1 MNFFARQD
9 AHRRTT
15 RRLVFLFLLA
25 VFLVVAAV
33 DLVLLVAFGGLGEG
47 ADPIGAI
54 VAATVVTLGVITA
67 STLYRIA
74 SLRGGGAAVARQLGA
89 TPVPESTTDFHLRR
103 LRNVVEEVAIASG
116 VPVPQVFILEEEEA
130 INAFAAGYAPS
141 DAAVTV
147 TRGALDKLN
156 RDELQ
161 GVIAHEFSHVLNG
174 DMRLN
179 IRLIGLLFG
188 IMVLALIGRKILE
201 HGRFRG
207 KDAAPV
213 LAMAVGL
220 LVVGYIGLFFGRLI
234 KAGVSRQREYLAD
247 ASAVQFTRQTN
258 GIAGA
263 LKKIGGL
270 PAGSKLGNGDAEEV
284 SHMLFG
290 DGIGYSALMAT
301 HPPLLERIHALDPSF
316 NAQKLGVLAARWQSA
331 PPVGVD
337 EDVTLGLDGGGA
349 AHLPKAQAQIEITPP
364 QVVAQ
369 VGAPQSD
376 DYRRAGT
383 LADGIP
389 EELQSA
395 ARDHEQVVPLL
406 FGLAIASDPDI
417 RRKQELELKA
427 RQGAI
432 VAIAAL
438 GYGEQLATLHP
449 MLRLPLASVAF
460 PVLRRRPRPELGRF
474 VDALYALVHVD
485 GRVDLF
491 EYCLGRMLHVQVQE
505 ALDPSRAWQGGSRKL
520 GDAAVQAAA
529 IDLLGVL
536 ANAGHD
542 DAASAQH
549 AYLAGLARVYP
560 RVAAPY
566 EPPRD
571 ANAALD
577 RAWPVLDA
585 LEPLGKELLLE
596 GLVAAVS
603 SDSRV
608 SVAEAELLR
617 VVCASL
623 HCPLPPMLEAPPSR
637 MS

>member
-1 MNFFARQD
+1 MNFFERQD
-9 AHRRTT
+9 AHRRTS
-15 RRLVFLFLLA
+15 RRLVFLFVLA
-25 VFLVVAAV
+25 VFAVVAAV
-33 DLVLLVAFGGLGEG
+33 DLVLLVAFGGLEEG
-47 ADPIGAI
+47 ADIAGTLF
-54 VAATVVTLGVITA
+54 VSSLVTLGVIGVATM
-67 STLYRIA
+67 YRVS
-74 SLRGGGAAVARQLGA
+74 SLRAGGAAVAHQLGA
-89 TPVPESTTDFHLRR
+89 TPVPESSTDFHLRR

-116 VPVPQVFILEEEEA
+116 VPVPQIFILEEEEA
-130 INAFAAGYAPS
+130 INAFAAGYSPS

-147 TRGALDKLN
+147 TRGALDRLN

-161 GVIAHEFSHVLNG
+161 GVVAHEFSHVLNG

-207 KDAAPV
+207 KDGAPI
-213 LAMAVGL
+213 LLMAVGL
-220 LVVGYIGLFFGRLI
+220 LVIGYIGLFFGRLI

-247 ASAVQFTRQTN
+247 ASAVQFTRQTD
-258 GIAGA
+258 GLAGA

-270 PAGSKLGNGDAEEV
+270 PAGSRLGNGDAEEV

-290 DGIGYSALMAT
+290 DGIGYSSLMAT
-301 HPPLLERIHALDPSF
+301 HPPLLERIRALDPSF
-316 NAQKLGVLAARWQSA
+316 TGQALGALAARWQSA

-337 EDVTLGLDGGGA
+337 EDVALGLDGGGA
-349 AHLPKAQAQIEITPP
+349 ARLPRAQAQLEITPP
-364 QVVAQ
+364 GVVAQ
-369 VGAPQSD
+369 VGSPQAD
-376 DYRRAGT
+376 DFRRAGT
-383 LADGIP
+383 LSDGIP
-389 EELQSA
+389 EELQAA

-406 FGLAIASDPDI
+406 FGLAIGSDESV

-432 VAIAAL
+432 VAVAAL
-438 GYGEQLATLHP
+438 GYAEQLATLHP
-449 MLRLPLASVAF
+449 MLRLPLAAVAF
-460 PVLRRRPRPELGRF
+460 PVLRRRPRAELGRF
-474 VDALYALVHVD
+474 VDALYALVHAD

-491 EYCLGRMLHVQVQE
+491 EYCLGRLLHVQVQE
-505 ALDPSRAWQGGSRKL
+505 ALDPARGRTGGSRRL
-520 GDAAVQAAA
+520 NEEAVRVAV
-529 IDLLGVL
+529 IDLLAVM
-536 ANAGHD
+536 AHAGHD
-542 DAASAQH
+542 DAAGAQH
-549 AYLAGLARVYP
+549 AYIAGMARVYP
-560 RVAAPY
+560 RINAPY
-566 EPPRD
+566 QPPRD

-577 RAWPVLDA
+577 RAWAVLDA

-603 SDSRV
+603 SDGRV

-637 MS
+637 VS

>member
-1 MNFFARQD
+1 
-9 AHRRTT
+9 
-15 RRLVFLFLLA
+15 
-25 VFLVVAAV
+25 
-33 DLVLLVAFGGLGEG
+33 
-47 ADPIGAI
+47 
-54 VAATVVTLGVITA
+54 
-67 STLYRIA
+67 
-74 SLRGGGAAVARQLGA
+74 
-89 TPVPESTTDFHLRR
+89 
-103 LRNVVEEVAIASG
+103 
-116 VPVPQVFILEEEEA
+116 
-130 INAFAAGYAPS
+130 
-141 DAAVTV
+141 
-147 TRGALDKLN
+147 
-156 RDELQ
+156 
-161 GVIAHEFSHVLNG
+161 VLNG

-207 KDAAPV
+207 KDGAPI
-213 LAMAVGL
+213 LLMAVGL
-220 LVVGYIGLFFGRLI
+220 LVVGYVGLFFGRLI

-290 DGIGYSALMAT
+290 DGIGYSSLMAT
-301 HPPLLERIHALDPSF
+301 HPPLLERIRALDPSF
-316 NAQKLGVLAARWQSA
+316 TGQALGVLASRWQSA

-337 EDVTLGLDGGGA
+337 EDVALGLDGGGA
-349 AHLPKAQAQIEITPP
+349 ARLPREQAQIEISPP
-364 QVVAQ
+364 GVVAQ
-369 VGAPQSD
+369 VGAPQAD
-376 DYRRAGT
+376 DFRRAGT
-383 LADGIP
+383 LSDGIP
-389 EELQSA
+389 EELQAA

-406 FGLAIASDPDI
+406 FGLAIGTDADA

-432 VAIAAL
+432 VAVAAL
-438 GYGEQLATLHP
+438 GYAEQLATLHP
-449 MLRLPLASVAF
+449 MLRLPLAALAF
-460 PVLRRRPRPELGRF
+460 PVLRRRPRAELGRF
-474 VDALYALVHVD
+474 VDALYALVHAD

-491 EYCLGRMLHVQVQE
+491 EYCLGRLLHVQVQE
-505 ALDPSRAWQGGSRKL
+505 ALDPARGRTGGSRRL
-520 GDAAVQAAA
+520 SEEAVRVAA
-529 IDLLGVL
+529 IDLLAVL
-536 ANAGHD
+536 AHAGHD
-542 DAASAQH
+542 DAAGAQH
-549 AYLAGLARVYP
+549 AYLAGLMRVYP
-560 RVAAPY
+560 RINAPY
-566 EPPRD
+566 QPPKD

-577 RAWPVLDA
+577 RAWTVLDA

-623 HCPLPPMLEAPPSR
+623 HCPLPPMLESPPSR